1 MWYSY
6 EYTDLFVYNVNV
18 SICYF
23 MIEGT
28 IFTPS
33 LDDRIKAL
41 PNYDE
46 VNTVEY
52 RYVKLSL
59 LEILSSQNISEIP
72 F

>member
-1 MWYSY
+1 MLYSY
-6 EYTDLFVYNVNV
+6 EYTDLYNVNV
-18 SICYF
+18 SIYCF

-52 RYVKLSL
+52 RYVKLGL

>member
-1 MWYSY
+1 
-6 EYTDLFVYNVNV
+6 
-18 SICYF
+18 

-46 VNTVEY
+46 VNY
-52 RYVKLSL
+52 I
-59 LEILSSQNISEIP
+59 EI
-72 F
+72 

>member
-18 SICYF
+18 SICCF

-52 RYVKLSL
+52 RYVKLG
-59 LEILSSQNISEIP
+59 
-72 F
+72 

>member
-1 MWYSY
+1 
-6 EYTDLFVYNVNV
+6 
-18 SICYF
+18 

-52 RYVKLSL
+52 RYVKLGL
-59 LEILSSQNISEIP
+59 LEILPSQNISEIP